1 MNNQSSISICFEE
14 GLGVLQG
21 HLLHQHDLANAI
33 YTVCLVSFAAL
44 GHLTE
49 LEIDKKKIQQYKFI
63 LYSDIVIMVHEVT
76 GLHNHCILSL

>member
-1 MNNQSSISICFEE
+1 MFICFEE

-21 HLLHQHDLANAI
+21 HLLHQHVLANAI

-49 LEIDKKKIQQYKFI
+49 LEIDKKKFN
-63 LYSDIVIMVHEVT
+63 ST
-76 GLHNHCILSL
+76 NSFCTRTLS